1 MKKYLLLLMALLMVS
16 CLDFLSNSP
25 DDEKEEVILNQTTYE
40 LRVGETIKTQNL
52 GEVSL
57 VDVLEDSRCPIDV
70 ECVWEGNLKISLE
83 IDEVK
88 YELNTALEPK
98 EKEVKGKKVSI
109 YQVTPDAISTKEIK
123 KDEYIITIMVN

>member
-52 GEVSL
+52 GEVNL

>member
-25 DDEKEEVILNQTTYE
+25 DDGKEEVILNQTTYE

-83 IDEVK
+83 IDKVK

-98 EKEVKGKKVSI
+98 EIEVNGKKVSI

>member
-25 DDEKEEVILNQTTYE
+25 DDGKEEVILNQTTYE
-40 LRVGETIKTQNL
+40 LRVGETLKTQNL

-83 IDEVK
+83 VDKVK

-98 EKEVKGKKVSI
+98 EIEVNGKKVSI